1 MLEWLK
7 RHAWKACIL
16 QKSIGGSN
24 PPLSAKYLKL
34 SAQRWAFSV
43 QGRQE
48 LAPVRTCTEKAQG
61 RKAMSFKCFARA
73 PAASGRGKVTRS
85 VANPPRRAGKGACKG
100 AQRLRKSP
108 AASGRGK
115 VTRSVANPRA
125 GSGEG
130 ACKGA
135 QRLRKCPR
143 RKGCP
148 GCNAPGCSLH
158 IIPSKSPRM
167 RHKNFLLILKRLA
180 F

>member
-73 PAASGRGKVTRS
+73 PAASGRGKDTLC
-85 VANPPRRAGKGACKG
+85 VANPPPEAGREPAKERSDCANPPGQAAREKSRSAWLIPRRAGKG
-100 AQRLRKSP
+100 
-108 AASGRGK
+108 K
-115 VTRSVANPRA
+115 VTLCVANP
-125 GSGEG
+125 S
-130 ACKGA
+130 
-135 QRLRKCPR
+135 

-148 GCNAPGCSLH
+148 GCNAPGCCLH
-158 IIPSKSPRM
+158 ILPSKSPRM
-167 RHKNFLLILKRLA
+167 RHKNILLILKRLA

>member
-24 PPLSAKYLKL
+24 PPLSAKHLKL

-73 PAASGRGKVTRS
+73 PAASGRGK
-85 VANPPRRAGKGACKG
+85 G
-100 AQRLRKSP
+100 
-108 AASGRGK
+108 
-115 VTRSVANPRA
+115 TRSVANPRA

-130 ACKGA
+130 ACKEA
-135 QRLRKCPR
+135 QRLRKSPR
-143 RKGCP
+143 RAGGEKSRYAWLIPRGKRAREKSRFAWLIPILPRLPDSKG
-148 GCNAPGCSLH
+148 GCVKVTG
-158 IIPSKSPRM
+158 
-167 RHKNFLLILKRLA
+167 
-180 F
+180 

>member
-24 PPLSAKYLKL
+24 PPLSAKHLKL

-73 PAASGRGKVTRS
+73 PAASGKGKDTRS
-85 VANPPRRAGKGACKG
+85 VANPAASGMGKGTLCVANPPRRAEGEKPRFAWLIPHGKRGGSLQRSAAT
-100 AQRLRKSP
+100 AQIP
-108 AASGRGK
+108 RGK
-115 VTRSVANPRA
+115 
-125 GSGEG
+125 
-130 ACKGA
+130 
-135 QRLRKCPR
+135 
-143 RKGCP
+143 RKGKKQAQSCKTLYS
-148 GCNAPGCSLH
+148 GTC
-158 IIPSKSPRM
+158 
-167 RHKNFLLILKRLA
+167 LKMTTTNPATKGYRA
-180 F
+180 FASQLF

>member
-24 PPLSAKYLKL
+24 PPLSAKHLKL

-73 PAASGRGKVTRS
+73 PAASGRGK
-85 VANPPRRAGKGACKG
+85 G
-100 AQRLRKSP
+100 
-108 AASGRGK
+108 
-115 VTRSVANPRA
+115 TRSVANPRA
-125 GSGEG
+125 GREPAKKRSDCANPPRQAGREK
-130 ACKGA
+130 ASAELQNTLLRNLFEDDYYKPSHKGL
-135 QRLRKCPR
+135 QSICESTILGKDIIS
-143 RKGCP
+143 
-148 GCNAPGCSLH
+148 SLESTTL
-158 IIPSKSPRM
+158 PMP
-167 RHKNFLLILKRLA
+167 LTVLQ
-180 F
+180 

>member
-73 PAASGRGKVTRS
+73 PAASGRGKVTLC
-85 VANPPRRAGKGACKG
+85 VANPPRKAR
-100 AQRLRKSP
+100 REP
-108 AASGRGK
+108 AK
-115 VTRSVANPRA
+115 ERSDCANPPRQA
-125 GSGEG
+125 GGSLQRS
-130 ACKGA
+130 AATA
-135 QRLRKCPR
+135 QIPR
-143 RKGCP
+143 SKRKGKKQAQSCKTLYS
-148 GCNAPGCSLH
+148 GTC
-158 IIPSKSPRM
+158 
-167 RHKNFLLILKRLA
+167 LKMTTTNPATKGYRA
-180 F
+180 FASQLFRERYYFVT

>member
-85 VANPPRRAGKGACKG
+85 VANPPREAWRE
-100 AQRLRKSP
+100 P
-108 AASGRGK
+108 AK
-115 VTRSVANPRA
+115 ERSDCANPPRQA
-125 GSGEG
+125 EREKASAELQNTLLRNLSEDDYYKPSQ
-130 ACKGA
+130 KGL
-135 QRLRKCPR
+135 QNICESTILGKDIIS
-143 RKGCP
+143 
-148 GCNAPGCSLH
+148 SLESTTL
-158 IIPSKSPRM
+158 PMP
-167 RHKNFLLILKRLA
+167 LTVLQ
-180 F
+180 

>member
-24 PPLSAKYLKL
+24 PPLSAKHLKL

-85 VANPPRRAGKGACKG
+85 VANPVREVGRE
-100 AQRLRKSP
+100 P
-108 AASGRGK
+108 AK
-115 VTRSVANPRA
+115 KRSDCANPR
-125 GSGEG
+125 G
-130 ACKGA
+130 K
-135 QRLRKCPR
+135 
-143 RKGCP
+143 RKGKKQAQSCKTLYS
-148 GCNAPGCSLH
+148 GTC
-158 IIPSKSPRM
+158 
-167 RHKNFLLILKRLA
+167 LKMTTTNPATKGYRA
-180 F
+180 FASQLF

>member
-24 PPLSAKYLKL
+24 PPLSAKHLKL

-73 PAASGRGKVTRS
+73 PAASGRGKVTLC
-85 VANPPRRAGKGACKG
+85 VANPPREAG
-100 AQRLRKSP
+100 REP
-108 AASGRGK
+108 AK
-115 VTRSVANPRA
+115 ERSDCANPR
-125 GSGEG
+125 G
-130 ACKGA
+130 ATKS
-135 QRLRKCPR
+135 LRERDSPHLSSDYFPQPFRCQIFYAN
-143 RKGCP
+143 RKQTGRF
-148 GCNAPGCSLH
+148 
-158 IIPSKSPRM
+158 SKSVIDNRCNTTPRPCVRQIK
-167 RHKNFLLILKRLA
+167 RHFITNIK
-180 F
+180 

>member
-24 PPLSAKYLKL
+24 PPLSAKHLKL

-73 PAASGRGKVTRS
+73 PAASGRGKGTRS
-85 VANPPRRAGKGACKG
+85 VANPPRRDEIPERARGSKTPP
-100 AQRLRKSP
+100 QTNYLWV
-108 AASGRGK
+108 GK
-115 VTRSVANPRA
+115 VVNVT
-125 GSGEG
+125 
-130 ACKGA
+130 
-135 QRLRKCPR
+135 
-143 RKGCP
+143 
-148 GCNAPGCSLH
+148 
-158 IIPSKSPRM
+158 
-167 RHKNFLLILKRLA
+167 FLCIFIKL
-180 F
+180 

>member
-24 PPLSAKYLKL
+24 PPLSAKHLKL

-73 PAASGRGKVTRS
+73 PAASGRGKVTLC
-85 VANPPRRAGKGACKG
+85 VANPPRRAGGEKASAELQNSLLRNLSEDDYYKPSHKGLQSICESTI
-100 AQRLRKSP
+100 L
-108 AASGRGK
+108 GK
-115 VTRSVANPRA
+115 DIIS
-125 GSGEG
+125 
-130 ACKGA
+130 
-135 QRLRKCPR
+135 
-143 RKGCP
+143 
-148 GCNAPGCSLH
+148 SLESTTL
-158 IIPSKSPRM
+158 PMP
-167 RHKNFLLILKRLA
+167 LTVLQ
-180 F
+180 

>member
-24 PPLSAKYLKL
+24 PPLSAKHLKL

-73 PAASGRGKVTRS
+73 PAASGRGKVTLC
-85 VANPPRRAGKGACKG
+85 VANPAGSVEGACKG

-108 AASGRGK
+108 RRAEREKASAELQNTLLRNLSEDDYYKPSHKGLQSICESTILGK
-115 VTRSVANPRA
+115 DIIS
-125 GSGEG
+125 
-130 ACKGA
+130 
-135 QRLRKCPR
+135 
-143 RKGCP
+143 
-148 GCNAPGCSLH
+148 SLESTTL
-158 IIPSKSPRM
+158 PMP
-167 RHKNFLLILKRLA
+167 LTVLQ
-180 F
+180 

>member
-24 PPLSAKYLKL
+24 PPLSAKHLKL

-73 PAASGRGKVTRS
+73 PAASGKGKGTRS
-85 VANPPRRAGKGACKG
+85 VANP
-100 AQRLRKSP
+100 
-108 AASGRGK
+108 SGR
-115 VTRSVANPRA
+115 V
-125 GSGEG
+125 
-130 ACKGA
+130 
-135 QRLRKCPR
+135 
-143 RKGCP
+143 
-148 GCNAPGCSLH
+148 
-158 IIPSKSPRM
+158 IP
-167 RHKNFLLILKRLA
+167 
-180 F
+180 